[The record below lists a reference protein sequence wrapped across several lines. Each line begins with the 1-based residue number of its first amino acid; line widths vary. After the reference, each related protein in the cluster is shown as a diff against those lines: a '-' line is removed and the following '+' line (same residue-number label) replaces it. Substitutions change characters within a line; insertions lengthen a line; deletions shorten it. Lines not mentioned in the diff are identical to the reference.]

1 VEVLGV
7 PELADDPRFDRNE
20 KRTANREE
28 LRPLLVERLS
38 TRTKLEW
45 FRDII
50 AAGVPCGPINTV
62 DGGVAFAE
70 DIGLDPVVTVG
81 GIPGVRNPITF
92 TGDAGNAASYRLP
105 PPSLDEHGDELRKW
119 LEGEA

>member
-1 VEVLGV
+1 M
-7 PELADDPRFDRNE
+7 
-20 KRTANREE
+20 
-28 LRPLLVERLS
+28 
-38 TRTKLEW
+38 EW
-45 FRDII
+45 FADII

-92 TGDAGNAASYRLP
+92 SDSTATYRLP
-105 PPSLDEHGDELRKW
+105 PPSLDEHGTELRKW
-119 LEGEA
+119 LTE